1 MISPDTEKRL
11 TPYRDYG
18 FSSQHLKTLGVVI
31 ETAEDH
37 YIEPKFLKN
46 LPDLIASIFDTDERR
61 SLILTKPHGM
71 LPDDY
76 AYRLLHLFECLSS
89 DQKKSQA
96 ACPTYIQD
104 IASIVDELTR
114 QPKSCSEE
122 GTFDKAVQI
131 LVDSSFI
138 IVSPR
143 CYFLFNHD
151 PLRTAQFVAA
161 QLPKVFDLDY
171 IGEETMPLMEAVAR
185 GDLGEVGS
193 PSLQRARDLL
203 TDNKNLDLDYLVER
217 AYYNRTVFDKKV
229 GPIITVHHLSADQ
242 WPDRLS
248 SLNELLG
255 AYDLGRTTLEEVNQE
270 LFRQYAI
277 ELTLQD
283 LGRVDD
289 STVANYLAE
298 IHDATPSERNQI
310 LFYMYSSLDKKRG
323 ALGKFRRSLNHLD
336 TRAVELEQSKQ
347 LAKIYEHPQNP
358 INTILAR
365 KHGYEIEYPLFST
378 KFDGDNYELFSDALE
393 QIGVHPGMGGSG
405 MVGNGQYRQFGEISP
420 GPFFHPSTGIAVAR
434 QFLHGGLI
442 NPYLHTGH
450 SIHLNTDAFIDPK
463 NLDFFGLGYLRFL
476 YTSLCLTC
484 YTFDP
489 SRGRNPDGHNDFLF
503 RLTHLKWNSLDY
515 VESSNR
521 RDEIVSFDYLN
532 PLGFDLFWNEAI
544 NLANTASGQMRLKH
558 RLVPNQTVKPYFHQL
573 SGNWNEHVRLLN
585 QGLKNL
591 GLGAGIVDLSMD
603 SFCKIKPL
611 LLEVFPSSN
620 RGDNPDEIETGH
632 PVTVEGQKWPN
643 IVSFARDLNRRT
655 SSNTLATIGQFEYEF
670 LQELK
675 HVNASASKSARKAF
689 CRLYNLP
696 ELTTIEKED
705 TIEVLSSLYADRL

>member
-1 MISPDTEKRL
+1 MISPDIE
-11 TPYRDYG
+11 
-18 FSSQHLKTLGVVI
+18 FSDRHLRALRAVI
-31 ETAEDH
+31 ETARDN
-37 YIEPKFLKN
+37 YIEPRFLKN
-46 LPDLIASIFDTDERR
+46 LPNLIASIFDTDERR

-71 LPDDY
+71 YPDDY

-96 ACPTYIQD
+96 VCPTYIQD
-104 IASIVDELTR
+104 MASIVDELTR
-114 QPKSCSEE
+114 QPKWCSK
-122 GTFDKAVQI
+122 GGVFDKAVQI

-143 CYFLFNHD
+143 CYFLFDYD

-171 IGEETMPLMEAVAR
+171 VGEETMPLMEAVAR

-203 TDNKNLDLDYLVER
+203 IRNKNIDLDYLAER

-229 GPIITVHHLSADQ
+229 GPIVTVHHLSADQ
-242 WPDRLS
+242 WPDRLD
-248 SLNELLG
+248 SLNQLLG
-255 AYDLGRTTLEEVNQE
+255 AYGLGRTTLEQVNQE

-277 ELTLQD
+277 ELTQQD
-283 LGRVDD
+283 LGKTDD

-298 IHDATPSERNQI
+298 IHDAIPSERDQI
-310 LFYMYSSLDKKRG
+310 LFYMYSRLAKKRG
-323 ALGKFRRSLNHLD
+323 SLERLRQLLDNPD
-336 TRAVELEQSKQ
+336 TRLAELEQSKQ

-358 INTILAR
+358 INTILAKR
-365 KHGYEIEYPLFST
+365 HGYEIEYPIFLA
-378 KFDGDNYELFSDALE
+378 KLDGDNYELFSDALE

-405 MVGNGQYRQFGEISP
+405 VVGNSQYRQFGEISP

-434 QFLHGGLI
+434 QFLHSGLI
-442 NPYLHTGH
+442 NPYLHVDH

-489 SRGRNPDGHNDFLF
+489 SRPRQGHEGFLF
-503 RLTHLKWNSLDY
+503 RLTHLKRNYLDY
-515 VESSNR
+515 VESNNR
-521 RDEIVSFDYLN
+521 RDEIVSFDYLT
-532 PLGFDLFWNEAI
+532 PLGFDMFWNEAI
-544 NLANTASGQMRLKH
+544 NLANTASAQMRLKH
-558 RLVPNQTVKPYFHQL
+558 RLVPNPTVRPYFNQL
-573 SGNWNEHVRLLN
+573 SENWNEHVRLLN
-585 QGLKNL
+585 KGLKSL

-603 SFCKIKPL
+603 SFLKIKPL
-611 LLEVFPSSN
+611 LQEVFPDSN
-620 RGDNPDEIETGH
+620 RGTNPDDIETGH
-632 PVTVEGQKWPN
+632 PVTIEGQKWPN

-655 SSNTLATIGQFEYEF
+655 SGNTLAIIGQFEYEF
-670 LQELK
+670 LQELR
-675 HVNASASKSARKAF
+675 HVNASTSKSAKKGF
-689 CRLYNLP
+689 CKLYNLP

-705 TIEVLSSLYADRL
+705 TVEVLTALYSHRI